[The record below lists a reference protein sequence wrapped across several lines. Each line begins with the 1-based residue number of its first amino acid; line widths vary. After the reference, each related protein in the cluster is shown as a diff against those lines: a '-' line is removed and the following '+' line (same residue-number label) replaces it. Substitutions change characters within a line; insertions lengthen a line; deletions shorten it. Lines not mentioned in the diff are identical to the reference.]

1 VLRALDRD
9 AKALQKVVQN
19 ALSACYVGAVPTRR
33 LASASGVLKVPFLG
47 CVHWGVMTMG
57 ATNQIL
63 FIFDEFSPP
72 VPLLIL
78 LAEEGYEVI
87 LARNEEEVDELA
99 TESKPGL
106 ILLELQSNAIDMLQ
120 LIQSAQPR
128 IPVILMAEPSLLNLA
143 LEIKQE
149 FGALEALLK
158 PVDFRVLRELVQQ
171 ALGGSPKA
179 A

>member
-1 VLRALDRD
+1 M
-9 AKALQKVVQN
+9 QN
-19 ALSACYVGAVPTRR
+19 ESAT
-33 LASASGVLKVPFLG
+33 KQ
-47 CVHWGVMTMG
+47 VM
-57 ATNQIL
+57 L
-63 FIFDEFSPP
+63 IFDEFSPP
-72 VPLLIL
+72 VPLLFL
-78 LAEEGYEVI
+78 LAAEGYEVL
-87 LARNEEEVDELA
+87 LARNERQVQDEL
-99 TESKPGL
+99 TNGSKPDL
-106 ILLELQSNAIDMLQ
+106 VLLELQSNAIEILQ